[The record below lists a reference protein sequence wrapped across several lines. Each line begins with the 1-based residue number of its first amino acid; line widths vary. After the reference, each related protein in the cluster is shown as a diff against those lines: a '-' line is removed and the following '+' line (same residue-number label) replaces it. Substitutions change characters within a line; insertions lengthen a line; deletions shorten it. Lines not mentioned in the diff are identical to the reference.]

1 LQEFI
6 NIHTHKQVDKTGIN
20 VFNLVT
26 DYYKSQCYSQCS
38 IGLHPWKLTESLLTI
53 EFSELEKYAQLS
65 NVVAIGECGLDRL
78 CSTDWSLQERA
89 FIIQVALA
97 NELHKPL
104 IIHCVKA
111 YSEVIGI
118 LTRHKSEVP
127 VIFHGFNKNLA
138 VAQLLIH
145 KGYYLSFGAS
155 IIRRQNTRSFV
166 HCPLSQVFFE
176 TDDADIAIEEVYK
189 EASLLSQMPLDDMVN
204 KIKQNYH
211 SIITPQIK

>member
-1 LQEFI
+1 MQEFI
-6 NIHTHKQVDKTGIN
+6 NIHTHKPVDKAGIN
-20 VFNLVT
+20 VFNLDA
-26 DYYKSQCYSQCS
+26 DYYKSQYYSQCS
-38 IGLHPWKLTESLLTI
+38 IGLHPWKLTESLLTVG
-53 EFSELEKYAQLS
+53 FSELEKYAQLS
-65 NVVAIGECGLDRL
+65 NVIAIGECGLDRL

-97 NELHKPL
+97 NKLHKPL

-118 LTRHKSEVP
+118 LTKHKNKVP
-127 VIFHGFNKNLA
+127 VIFHGFNKKLN

-155 IIRRQNTRSFV
+155 IIRRQNIRSFV

-176 TDDADIAIEEVYK
+176 TDDADITIEEVYK
-189 EASLLSQMPLDDMVN
+189 EAVLLSQMPLDDMVN

>member
-1 LQEFI
+1 MQEFI
-6 NIHTHKQVDKTGIN
+6 NIHTHKPVDKAGIN
-20 VFNLVT
+20 VFNLDT
-26 DYYKSQCYSQCS
+26 DYYKSQYYSQCS

-53 EFSELEKYAQLS
+53 GYSELEKYAQLS

-118 LTRHKSEVP
+118 LTKHKNKVP
-127 VIFHGFNKNLA
+127 VIFHGFNKKLA
-138 VAQLLIH
+138 VAQLLIRN
-145 KGYYLSFGAS
+145 GYYLSFGTS

-176 TDDADIAIEEVYK
+176 TDDADTVIEEVYK
-189 EASLLSQMPLDDMVN
+189 EAALLSQMPLDDMVN

-211 SIITPQIK
+211 SIISSQIK